1 MEIVARWGGALWG
14 HGFFWLLRWGDGML
28 HAPPLLLVAAVF
40 RLGLPLVGVQY
51 VEVAQGGARQDV
63 RGAVPGMGH

>member
-1 MEIVARWGGALWG
+1 MGGVNLFLVNFVTFLVIRG
-14 HGFFWLLRWGDGML
+14 SGCGWLVGG
-28 HAPPLLLVAAVF
+28 
-40 RLGLPLVGVQY
+40 LGLPLVGVQD